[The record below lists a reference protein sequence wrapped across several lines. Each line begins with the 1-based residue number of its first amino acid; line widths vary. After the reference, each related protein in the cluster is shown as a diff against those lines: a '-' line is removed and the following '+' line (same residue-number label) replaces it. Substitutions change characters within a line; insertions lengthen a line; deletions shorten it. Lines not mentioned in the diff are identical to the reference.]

1 MNVRGER
8 TRTRLVQ
15 ATIDVVA
22 EVGYARATT
31 KAIAEAAGVAEGTI
45 YRHFPDKRQL
55 FYAAVMDRNTAVL
68 DWITAL
74 PQRAGTGTVRGN
86 LREALLQLGRLRTD
100 LLPLE
105 LWLRSDPELS
115 KELAAAFAAVPRLG
129 DLLQPPGPGDGA
141 AASAS
146 PQAPSADPGAPDSPV
161 LGPSTAGPSTAD
173 ASTDAPPAAPSTDD
187 ASTDGPPVGPSTEDH
202 TMPGAL
208 PHSAAQPGAI
218 PPHLLPVDL
227 AVTGPG
233 LPGPPQFIARYLS
246 AERDLGRIRADAQPE
261 QVAVLLLVILFGV
274 AMSQFGVG
282 LDERLIGVAVDTV
295 LDGIG
300 PLPTGAAGAAGA
312 GTGPI
317 LPG

>member
-1 MNVRGER
+1 MNVRGQR
-8 TRTRLVQ
+8 TRTRLIQ
-15 ATIDVVA
+15 ATIEVVA

-45 YRHFPDKRQL
+45 YRHFSDKRQL
-55 FYAAVMDRNTAVL
+55 FYAAVLDRNTAVL

-86 LREALLQLGRLRTD
+86 LGEALMQLGRLRTD

-115 KELAAAFAAVPRLG
+115 KELAAAFAAAPR
-129 DLLQPPGPGDGA
+129 PGD
-141 AASAS
+141 
-146 PQAPSADPGAPDSPV
+146 P
-161 LGPSTAGPSTAD
+161 LH
-173 ASTDAPPAAPSTDD
+173 PPAADDSARASPPPHPDPPDVD
-187 ASTDGPPVGPSTEDH
+187 ASGSRPPGSPATDPAPPGAVPHRGPPGGVFA
-202 TMPGAL
+202 PGML
-208 PHSAAQPGAI
+208 PGGLPAPGM
-218 PPHLLPVDL
+218 
-227 AVTGPG
+227 G
-233 LPGPPQFIARYLS
+233 LPGPPQFVARYLA
-246 AERDLGRIRADAQPE
+246 AERDLGRIRPDADPE
-261 QVAVLLLVILFGV
+261 QAAVLLLVILFGV
-274 AMSQFGVG
+274 ALSQFGDG

-300 PLPTGAAGAAGA
+300 PRTVDAAGA